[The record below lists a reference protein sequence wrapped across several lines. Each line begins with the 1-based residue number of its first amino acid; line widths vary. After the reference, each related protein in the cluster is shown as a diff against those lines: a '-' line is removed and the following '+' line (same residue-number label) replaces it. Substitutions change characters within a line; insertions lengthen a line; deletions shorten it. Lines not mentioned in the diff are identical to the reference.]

1 MKWFLNPEKI
11 VIKNLQ
17 RWWIKYKMLY
27 FSSYSLNI
35 VNLSFLT
42 RQYEE
47 RELRATQERDKK
59 RLEFENQ
66 KNRIINR
73 LEYERSKDT
82 NGNFIF
88 FILKYK

>member
-1 MKWFLNPEKI
+1 MPYVCYCYI
-11 VIKNLQ
+11 
-17 RWWIKYKMLY
+17 Y
-27 FSSYSLNI
+27 
-35 VNLSFLT
+35 

-47 RELRATQERDKK
+47 RELRATQERDKR

-82 NGNFIF
+82 NGNFQNIYNSLVKQIDIF
-88 FILKYK
+88 LLSIYLKYLGGDVIVTT

>member
-1 MKWFLNPEKI
+1 M
-11 VIKNLQ
+11 
-17 RWWIKYKMLY
+17 
-27 FSSYSLNI
+27 LNI
-35 VNLSFLT
+35 PFFSLT

-82 NGNFIF
+82 NGISLLI
-88 FILKYK
+88 ILRSV